1 MSGEKDRWVV
11 AIVAFVQV
19 TLDLTLV
26 FWGIENLIT
35 ADAAARLHVWIG
47 LVGGTLPDLDQ
58 HGIDRTA
65 FGFAATLM
73 VKFYLL
79 LLPTIGIIAL
89 FYSLATVER
98 RQLMRWMDLL
108 ATRDGAI
115 KAAILRYWINE
126 RGVTDEEY
134 LKEISDSL
142 DRLFKEGGE
151 DWTKDYLPRMF
162 DPGRLEELLG
172 ELQNRQIQRR

>member
-1 MSGEKDRWVV
+1 MSREKERWVV
-11 AIVAFVQV
+11 AIAAFVQV

-58 HGIDRTA
+58 YGIDRTT

-79 LLPTIGIIAL
+79 LLPAIGIIAL

-98 RQLMRWMDLL
+98 RQLMRWIDLL
-108 ATRDGAI
+108 KTRDGAI
-115 KAAILRYWINE
+115 KDAILAYWIKQDSDDETVE
-126 RGVTDEEY
+126 RMADILNKT
-134 LKEISDSL
+134 
-142 DRLFKEGGE
+142 FQEGGE
-151 DWTKDYLPRMF
+151 IWAKEYLPEMF
-162 DPGRLEELLG
+162 DEATVEALLG
-172 ELQNRQIQRR
+172 ELQDRRVQER

>member
-1 MSGEKDRWVV
+1 MSRQKERWVV
-11 AIVAFVQV
+11 AIAAFVQV

-26 FWGIENLIT
+26 FWAIENLIT
-35 ADAAARLHVWIG
+35 ADAAARLHAWIG

-58 HGIDRTA
+58 YGIDRMT

-98 RQLMRWMDLL
+98 RQLMRWIDLL
-108 ATRDGAI
+108 KTRDGAI
-115 KAAILRYWINE
+115 KDAILAYWIKQDSDDETVE
-126 RGVTDEEY
+126 RMADILNKTFQEGDEV
-134 LKEISDSL
+134 
-142 DRLFKEGGE
+142 
-151 DWTKDYLPRMF
+151 WTKEYLPRMF
-162 DPGRLEELLG
+162 DRDTVEALLG
-172 ELQNRQIQRR
+172 ELQDRRVQDR

>member
-1 MSGEKDRWVV
+1 
-11 AIVAFVQV
+11 
-19 TLDLTLV
+19 
-26 FWGIENLIT
+26 
-35 ADAAARLHVWIG
+35 
-47 LVGGTLPDLDQ
+47 
-58 HGIDRTA
+58 
-65 FGFAATLM
+65 
-73 VKFYLL
+73 
-79 LLPTIGIIAL
+79 
-89 FYSLATVER
+89 
-98 RQLMRWMDLL
+98 MRWMDLL

>member
-1 MSGEKDRWVV
+1 MSREKERWVV

-19 TLDLTLV
+19 TLDLILV

-58 HGIDRTA
+58 YGIDRTT
-65 FGFAATLM
+65 FGFAVTLM

-115 KAAILRYWINE
+115 KAAILRYFINTQDSDDETVE
-126 RGVTDEEY
+126 R
-134 LKEISDSL
+134 LSNIL
-142 DRLFKEGGE
+142 DKTFREGGE
-151 DWTKDYLPRMF
+151 DWAKDYLPRMF
-162 DPGRLEELLG
+162 DRDTVEALLG
-172 ELQNRQIQRR
+172 ELQDRRVQER